1 MIGNGLNL
9 AVVIASQFLAGALMW
24 YNRRENRLREQG
36 GRDYILEGK
45 TQEEIDELGNEHP
58 DFRFKW

>member
-9 AVVIASQFLAGALMW
+9 AVVVASQILAAGLMW

-36 GRDYILEGK
+36 GRDYVLEGK
-45 TQEEIDELGNEHP
+45 TQEEINELGNEHP

>member
-9 AVVIASQFLAGALMW
+9 AVVIASQILAAALMW
-24 YNRRENRLREQG
+24 YDRRENILRDQG

-45 TQEEIDELGNEHP
+45 TQNEIDELGNEHP
-58 DFRFKW
+58 EFRFKW

>member
-9 AVVIASQFLAGALMW
+9 SVVVLSQLLALGLMW
-24 YNRRENRLREQG
+24 YDRRENKLRDQG
-36 GRDYILEGK
+36 GRDYVLEGK
-45 TQEEIDELGNEHP
+45 TPEKIEELGNEHP

>member
-9 AVVIASQFLAGALMW
+9 AVVVTSQILAVVLMW

-36 GRDYILEGK
+36 GRDYVLEGK